1 MLHTFACPPLCAH
14 RTSKQIYLAGSTF
27 VWHAVHSDMHG
38 ESLIA
43 IAIAVPQKGQK
54 SKVSR
59 AVWRVQAVAIG
70 GTIAAG
76 PVAAEQDAE
85 GFPNACAEV

>member
-1 MLHTFACPPLCAH
+1 
-14 RTSKQIYLAGSTF
+14 
-27 VWHAVHSDMHG
+27 MHG

-43 IAIAVPQKGQK
+43 IAVAVPQKGQK

-59 AVWRVQAVAIG
+59 AVWRVQVVAVG

-76 PVAAEQDAE
+76 AVAAEPDAE
-85 GFPNACAEV
+85 GFPNAFAEV